1 MDNPRQHTR
10 HGLTAEYRN
19 ADIHLSSRV
28 LCETPLRLAVEKSA
42 QLCALL
48 FLACDNAESGVF
60 GDLNPEIQNRVLSLA
75 AGLAHETLVLSELA
89 AQCEANAQIA

>member
-1 MDNPRQHTR
+1 MDNPRQHAR
-10 HGLTAEYRN
+10 YGLTAEYRN

-28 LCETPLRLAVEKSA
+28 LCETPLSLAVEKSA

-48 FLACDNAESGVF
+48 FLTRDNAESGVF

-75 AGLAHETLVLSELA
+75 SGLAHETLVLSELA
-89 AQCEANAQIA
+89 AQCEANAQVA